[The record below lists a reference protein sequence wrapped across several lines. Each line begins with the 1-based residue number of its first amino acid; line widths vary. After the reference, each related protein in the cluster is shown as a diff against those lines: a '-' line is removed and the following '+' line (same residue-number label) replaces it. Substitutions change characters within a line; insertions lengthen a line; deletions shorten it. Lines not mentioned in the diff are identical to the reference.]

1 MKIAHSVSHFLSQTG
16 TRCIS
21 SAFALLFFLLLAPL
35 ASAQNTRAELEKQ
48 KQELLRKINE
58 NQKILDQTAAQ
69 RNTSLGRLKALNN
82 QITSRATLIKA
93 INDEMAVLDDEI
105 AEDQSIIE
113 AMDRDL
119 AALKEEYAKMV
130 YATQKTSSGFNKL
143 TFLFASQTFNQLF
156 MRFKYI
162 EQYAD
167 ARKKQ
172 SEQIQIVQVNLNE
185 QIAEIEQQK
194 QDKQALLDEELSENK
209 KLQNL
214 RGEQRQLIST
224 LEKQANKIQ
233 DELEKQRASE
243 RELTNRIDEIIEAER
258 LAAAASSA
266 DMSTLSKEFSDNMGK
281 LPWPVDGGFISS
293 KYGKHRHPT
302 LKRVTLNNKGI
313 DIQTAKDAGVKAVF
327 SGKVVGVMSIQGQ
340 GITVLIQHGDYFSAY
355 SRLKAVTVKK
365 GDQIIAGQRLGQ
377 VLTNGDNVSEL
388 KFRINDKNGTVNPE
402 IWLQSKIN

>member
-1 MKIAHSVSHFLSQTG
+1 M
-16 TRCIS
+16 
-21 SAFALLFFLLLAPL
+21 APL
-35 ASAQNTRAELEKQ
+35 ATAQTRSELEKQ
-48 KQELLRKINE
+48 KQELLQKIKE

-82 QITSRATLIKA
+82 QISSRATLIKA
-93 INDEMAVLDDEI
+93 INDELAVLDDEI
-105 AEDQSIIE
+105 AEDQSIVE

-119 AALKEEYAKMV
+119 EELKDEYASMI
-130 YATQKTSSGFNKL
+130 YATQKTSSGFDKL

-162 EQYAD
+162 QQYSE

-172 SEQIQIVQVNLNE
+172 SEQIQIVQANLNE

-194 QDKQALLDEELSENK
+194 DDKKSLLNEELSENK

-214 RGEQRQLIST
+214 RGEQRQLVQR
-224 LEKQANKIQ
+224 LEQQASKIQ

-243 RELTNRIDEIIEAER
+243 RELTNRIEAIIEAER
-258 LAAAASSA
+258 EAAAASSV
-266 DMSTLSKEFSDNMGK
+266 DMSSLSKEFSDNMGK

-313 DIQTAKDAGVKAVF
+313 DIQTAKNADVKAVF
-327 SGKVVGVMSIQGQ
+327 AGKVSAVMSIQGQ
-340 GITVLIQHGDYFSAY
+340 GITVLIQHGEYFSAY
-355 SRLKAVTVKK
+355 TRLKAVTVSK
-365 GDQIIAGQRLGQ
+365 GDDVVVGQRLGQ
-377 VLTNGDNVSEL
+377 VLTNGENISEL
-388 KFRINDKNGTVNPE
+388 KFRIFDKNGTVNPE
-402 IWLQSKIN
+402 IWLQGKINWT